1 MENNRE
7 YLTAIVIINGIIQL
21 IEPDGQIGFYR
32 QRGIQT
38 LSPSTIINDIRAGK
52 LNAHWKEYKELPKNW
67 SISYE
72 DEEIMG
78 KALATYPT
86 VLKIQRD
93 KRNRNR

>member
-32 QRGIQT
+32 QRGIKT
-38 LSPSTIINDIRAGK
+38 LSPSTIINEIRAGK
-52 LNAHWKEYKELPKNW
+52 LNANWQKYKELPKNW

-86 VLKIQRD
+86 VLKVQRA
-93 KRNRNR
+93 KRNRDR